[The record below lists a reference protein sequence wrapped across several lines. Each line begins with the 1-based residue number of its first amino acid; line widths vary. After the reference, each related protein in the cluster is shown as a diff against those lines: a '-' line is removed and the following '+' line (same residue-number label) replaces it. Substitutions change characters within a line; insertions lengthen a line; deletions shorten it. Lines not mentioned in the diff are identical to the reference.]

1 MMEFNELKF
10 QSNAVRHLAHNLNE
24 GSLVLFLGAGA
35 SKGFGLPTWLELVNF
50 LRTDVGLPVLADVGV
65 SAEDLQ
71 HAADEV
77 QDKLGSAAALINLIE
92 KYLYDGMKDLA
103 STKIFDNHLLVSIS
117 ALLMGSKRGHVTRV
131 VTLNYDNMLE
141 WFLSLF
147 GFIVKTIHK
156 LPELEGS
163 EDVRIYHPHGF
174 IPHPLASSIKSD
186 FVILGMDSANQ
197 RLGTPGDPW
206 FEMTRHILNTG
217 FCLFIGMSEQTL
229 SDRAIAP
236 LFRTSGERVKPER
249 PLGIWVLLNSLST
262 AKEAEFQRNN
272 IVPLIINGVE
282 DISKFLL
289 EICQESI
296 KKFTEK

>member
-1 MMEFNELKF
+1 MEFNELKF
-10 QSNAVRHLAHNLNE
+10 QSNAVSHLAYNLNE
-24 GSLVLFLGAGA
+24 GTLVLFLGAGT
-35 SKGFGLPTWLELVNF
+35 SKGFGLPSWLELVNL
-50 LRTDVGLPVLADVGV
+50 LRKDVGLSDLSSTGV
-65 SAEDLQ
+65 TAEDLQ

-77 QDKLGSAAALINLIE
+77 QDKLKGKAELIDIIQRHLYNGLPDLTSA
-92 KYLYDGMKDLA
+92 
-103 STKIFDNHLLVSIS
+103 KIFDNHLLVSIS

-147 GFIVKTIHK
+147 GFIVKTVHK

-174 IPHPLASSIKSD
+174 IPHPKTSSVKSD

-197 RLGTPGDPW
+197 RLGTPSEPW

-217 FCLFIGMSEQTL
+217 FCLFLGMSEQTL

-236 LFRTSGERVKPER
+236 LFRTSGERVKSER
-249 PLGIWVLLNSLST
+249 PLGIWVLLNDLSS

-272 IVPLIINGVE
+272 IVPLVIKGV
-282 DISKFLL
+282 DNISEFLL
-289 EICQESI
+289 EICQEAA
-296 KKFTEK
+296 KKIT